1 MRCAAGAG
9 TLAFYGLLL
18 ATASNDVIAKLAQ
31 VPVGALTWAGPH
43 GPAGGTPVAA
53 AATYVVVRALRDSDA
68 EDVMHLSFGQVVAAT
83 RATLLRRRPGRAARA
98 RRQRQAPATIAGGSE
113 DR

>member
-1 MRCAAGAG
+1 
-9 TLAFYGLLL
+9 
-18 ATASNDVIAKLAQ
+18 VIAKLAQ
-31 VPVGALTWAGPH
+31 VPVGALTWAGRTILLL
-43 GPAGGTPVAA
+43 GPPVA

-83 RATLLRRRPGRAARA
+83 RATLPRRRPGRAARA